1 MKIDSRFSEEVA
13 MKHVMA
19 VIIGCNLVVPAFV
32 VVDSD
37 AWSGCTIEQRIELG
51 NQGYGKEEVE
61 KACSRSGKGF
71 WDTLSRGFASGL
83 ANGLTDGLNNAL
95 GGSGNNYASS
105 ATHGASMCS
114 TNYGTCPLSEGPVGY
129 PCYCPGWNGHTITGI
144 SK

>member
-1 MKIDSRFSEEVA
+1 

-19 VIIGCNLVVPAFV
+19 VIIGCNLVVSAFV

-51 NQGYGKEEVE
+51 NQGYGRDEVE
-61 KACSRSGKGF
+61 KACSQSGNGF
-71 WDTLSRGFASGL
+71 WK
-83 ANGLTDGLNNAL
+83 NGLTDALDKAL
-95 GGSGNNYASS
+95 GGSGNSYASS

-114 TNYGTCPLSEGPVGY
+114 TNYGSCPLSGGPMGY
-129 PCYCPGWNGHTITGI
+129 PCYCPGWNGYTITGI